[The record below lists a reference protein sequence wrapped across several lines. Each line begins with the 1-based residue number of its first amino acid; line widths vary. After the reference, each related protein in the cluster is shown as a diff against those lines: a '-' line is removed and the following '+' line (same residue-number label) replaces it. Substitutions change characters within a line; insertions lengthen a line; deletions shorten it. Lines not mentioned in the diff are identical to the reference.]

1 MSGADMNDSYV
12 ERLYYQVII
21 PEDMD
26 YDKAQL
32 LSGDTDDFKLK
43 LSKDQLIVEMKTHCA
58 SEDGAREIVDDYLKG
73 WEVTAGL
80 LHGPGSLTFKFS
92 NSIILDLTTD
102 NEDIRNAELNVS
114 LSDVIVLA
122 DEAEVRVSHD
132 EFPAPPQR
140 FKLSPEVEMMYL
152 RYKLYRE
159 GRETLLGLAYWCF
172 IMLEYSAGGRSEA
185 ADQYVV
191 DYRVLR
197 KIAELCYTRED
208 IRDAKR
214 LKGNAG
220 ITPLR
225 TVEREWIRAVVK
237 KLILRVGE
245 YAYDPVAKLPLITMS
260 DFPPI
265 T

>member
-1 MSGADMNDSYV
+1 MNDPHV
-12 ERLYYQVII
+12 EKLFYQVII
-21 PEDMD
+21 PEGAD
-26 YDKAQL
+26 YDKSPP
-32 LSGDTDDFKLK
+32 LSGETDDFRLH

-80 LHGPGSLTFKFS
+80 LHGPDSLTFKFS
-92 NSIILDLTTD
+92 SSIIVDRTTG
-102 NEDIRNAELNVS
+102 NEDIRNSDLNVS
-114 LSDVIVLA
+114 LSEVMVLT
-122 DEAEVRVSHD
+122 DEVGVHVSHD

-140 FKLSPEVEMMYL
+140 FKLSPEAEMMYL

-172 IMLEYSAGGRSEA
+172 TMLEYSAGGRSEA

-197 KIAELCYTRED
+197 KIGELCCNRED

-225 TVEREWIRAVVK
+225 TAEREWIRAVVK

-260 DFPPI
+260 DFSSI

>member
-1 MSGADMNDSYV
+1 MNDPHV
-12 ERLYYQVII
+12 EKLFYLVII
-21 PEDMD
+21 PENVD

-58 SEDGAREIVDDYLKG
+58 SEDGAREIVDAYLKG
-73 WEVTAGL
+73 WEVMAGL
-80 LHGPGSLTFKFS
+80 LHGPGSLTFKFG
-92 NSIILDLTTD
+92 NSIIVDRTTG
-102 NEDIRNAELNVS
+102 NENIRNSDLNVS
-114 LSDVIVLA
+114 LSEVMVLT
-122 DEAEVRVSHD
+122 DEVGVHVSHD

-140 FKLSPEVEMMYL
+140 FKLSPEAEMMYL

-172 IMLEYSAGGRSEA
+172 TMLEYSAGGRSEA

-197 KIAELCYTRED
+197 KIAELCCTRED
-208 IRDAKR
+208 VRDAKR

-220 ITPLR
+220 ITPLK
-225 TVEREWIRAVVK
+225 TAEREWIRTVVK

-245 YAYDPVAKLPLITMS
+245 YAYDPVAKLPLITMF
-260 DFPPI
+260 DFPSI